1 MLLIKKNS
9 PPKKFVTY
17 AQHEGA
23 RFDDMPSDVKN
34 ILRHA
39 LLEEQGYVCAYCMRR
54 IGVDEKGNNV
64 KIEHYCARTSSN
76 ELDYN
81 NLLAV
86 CKGNE
91 GEPKSKQSCDTHK
104 GNQVLHID
112 PQRQRDIATI
122 HYKRNGFIESSNTE
136 FKKDLDDVLNLNA
149 QEGYLISNRRKALAN
164 FLNNISKKLGKRS
177 ATHEDW
183 QKFAK
188 IVKDDNGKYISY
200 AGIVLW
206 YINGKLGKT
215 SKRCAQKKLIDKR

>member
-9 PPKKFVTY
+9 PPKEFVTY
-17 AQHEGA
+17 AQQEGA

-54 IGVDEKGNNV
+54 IGVDEKSNKV
-64 KIEHYCARTSSN
+64 KIEHYCARSSSN

-91 GEPKSKQSCDTHK
+91 GEPKRKQSCDTHK

-112 PQRQRDIATI
+112 PQKQRDIATI
-122 HYKRNGFIESSNTE
+122 RYKRKGVIESSDTE
-136 FKKDLDDVLNLNA
+136 FKKDLYDVLNLNA
-149 QEGYLISNRRKALAN
+149 QEGYLISNRREALEKFRN
-164 FLNNISKKLGKRS
+164 SISKKLGERS

-183 QKFAK
+183 RRFAK
-188 IVKDDNGKYISY
+188 VIKDDNGRYIPY

-215 SKRCAQKKLIDKR
+215 CK

>member
-1 MLLIKKNS
+1 
-9 PPKKFVTY
+9 
-17 AQHEGA
+17 
-23 RFDDMPSDVKN
+23 
-34 ILRHA
+34 
-39 LLEEQGYVCAYCMRR
+39 MRR

-64 KIEHYCARTSSN
+64 KIEHYCARSSSN

-91 GEPKSKQSCDTHK
+91 GEPRRKQSCDTHK

-112 PQRQRDIATI
+112 PQRQGDINTI
-122 HYKRNGFIESSNTE
+122 SYSSDGFIDSSNAE

-149 QEGYLISNRRKALAN
+149 KEGYLISNRKTALSA
-164 FLNNISKKLGKRS
+164 FKHRISMKIGQRI
-177 ATHEDW
+177 ATNEDW
-183 QKFAK
+183 RKFAK
-188 IVKDDNGKYISY
+188 AIKDDNGRYIPY

-206 YINGKLGKT
+206 YINGKLVKS